1 LETGVPYL
9 AKIVLHCPNC
19 LHGGLEPLVQAFIR
33 DGVTFVAVA
42 GGDTSLIE
50 DIIDEDCVGDG
61 TRPYEMLTSSH
72 PDESLAAVVEF
83 AKSLSLEFDGPVQ
96 IVEF

>member
-1 LETGVPYL
+1 
-9 AKIVLHCPNC
+9 
-19 LHGGLEPLVQAFIR
+19 
-33 DGVTFVAVA
+33 
-42 GGDTSLIE
+42 
-50 DIIDEDCVGDG
+50 
-61 TRPYEMLTSSH
+61 MLTSSH